1 MRNRLAGK
9 FKGKSESARYFAS
22 NPESREKKNAY
33 NKKYHATRKRKK
45 YRSELN
51 KINRQKGSA
60 VGDGMDMSHGS
71 DGTLTKEGQSRNR
84 ARNGKGGKPKKR

>member
-1 MRNRLAGK
+1 MRNKLAGK
-9 FKGKSESARYFAS
+9 FKGKSESSRFFAL

-33 NKKYHATRKRKK
+33 NKKYHATSKRKK

-51 KINRQKGSA
+51 KVNRQKGSA

-71 DGTLTKEGQSRNR
+71 DGTLTKEVQSKNR
-84 ARNGKGGKPKKR
+84 ARNGKGGRARKR